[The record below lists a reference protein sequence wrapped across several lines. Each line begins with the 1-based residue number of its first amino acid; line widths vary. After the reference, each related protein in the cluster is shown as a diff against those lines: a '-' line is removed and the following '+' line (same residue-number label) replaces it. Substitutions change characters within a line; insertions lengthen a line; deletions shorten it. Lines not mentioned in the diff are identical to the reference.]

1 MQSSSGTRKKS
12 VLIGIG
18 VAVCAVAIG
27 LGWHLK
33 GGQTVE
39 FKTVTIRR
47 GDLSST
53 ISASG
58 TIEPLEVIDVGAQV
72 AGLIRSFGKD
82 KSGKPVDYGSL
93 VEEGGILAVIDDS
106 VYNADLALANAQVE
120 QDKAGELSAA
130 ANLQQIKA
138 RLVQAEAE
146 WNRAQELSRAKLVS
160 GTDYDTYKA
169 NYEIAKANVAV
180 GESSVAQMRAASV
193 QAQALL
199 DKAKRNLGFCTI
211 QSPVE
216 GVIIDRRVNIGQ
228 TVVAS
233 LNAPSL
239 FLIAKDLTKMQIW
252 VGVNEA
258 DVGKIT
264 PGTAVTFTCDT
275 FPDKDFNGVVGK
287 VRLNATMTQ
296 NVVMYTVEVNIDNSD
311 KLLLPYLTANVHF
324 LTRKEESA
332 LLVPNSALRWSPSSA
347 EEITPDARDSKL
359 AQLEPVN
366 TGSPSKKAKPA
377 GDPSPADPKADKGK
391 KVEKQEASNK
401 RQGVL
406 WLREDKFVRPIQV
419 KLGIS
424 DGNETSVAAEALSEG
439 QEIVVGELAQSLQT
453 ATKNPFLPQ
462 VRKRGG

>member
-1 MQSSSGTRKKS
+1 MEPQNHRNKKP
-12 VLIGIG
+12 VLI
-18 VAVCAVAIG
+18 AIG
-27 LGWHLK
+27 LVVCAAIIGVGWHLN
-33 GGQTVE
+33 GTQAVE
-39 FKTVTIRR
+39 FKTVALRR
-47 GDLSST
+47 GDLLST

-82 KSGKPVDYGSL
+82 KGGKPVDYGSL
-93 VEEGGILAVIDDS
+93 VEEGGVLAVIDDS

-120 QDKAGELSAA
+120 QDRAGELSAA

-138 RLVQAEAE
+138 RLVQTEAE
-146 WNRAQELSRAKLVS
+146 WNRAQELTRSKLLS

-180 GESSVAQMRAASV
+180 GESVVAQTHAATV

-211 QSPVE
+211 KSPVE

-258 DVGKIT
+258 DVGKVR
-264 PGTAVTFTCDT
+264 PGTPVTFTCDT
-275 FPDKDFNGVVGK
+275 FPDRNFTGVVGK

-324 LTRKEESA
+324 LTRKEQNA
-332 LLVPNSALRWSPSSA
+332 LLVPNAALRWSPASTEQIA
-347 EEITPDARDSKL
+347 PDARSSKL
-359 AQLEPVN
+359 AQLETP
-366 TGSPSKKAKPA
+366 GGISSSKKPKT
-377 GDPSPADPKADKGK
+377 PADTSGAEPKHDKTK
-391 KVEKQEASNK
+391 KSEKLEVSNN
-401 RQGVL
+401 RQAVL
-406 WLREDKFVRPIQV
+406 WVKEDRFVRPVQV
-419 KLGIS
+419 QVGIS
-424 DGNETSVAAEALSEG
+424 DGNETSVTGDALSEG
-439 QEIVVGELAQSLQT
+439 QEIVLGEMASASQT
-453 ATKNPFLPQ
+453 AIKNPFLPQ